1 MEWNLMAVANTGA
14 ASVDMKDMDDDV
26 PDMDDLDDDVPDM
39 DDLDLEDDGV
49 IEVRSRSVEP

>member
-1 MEWNLMAVANTGA
+1 MVHGNMEWNLMAVANTGA

-26 PDMDDLDDDVPDM
+26 PDMDDLD
-39 DDLDLEDDGV
+39 LEDDGV